1 MLNLINYLK
10 IYGFTK
16 FVLKLLRYPF
26 LKIYRYNMKKN
37 IYNSKDPK
45 IIFTNIYNYNWW
57 GSAESKSGVGS
68 TYINTSQVR
77 KKLEQ
82 IIVKYKI
89 KSIFDAPCGDL
100 NWIQHIIKK
109 KKIIYEGWDI
119 VDDLII
125 SNQNKYKNHQF
136 FQFKCKDITVD
147 KYPKADLM
155 ICRDCFIHF
164 SYKDIK
170 ETLIKFIESDIKY
183 ILLSNYENL
192 NNFENKDIMT
202 GEARIFDLFKFPFSF
217 KKIIWITE
225 MMILL
230 QMFRKNFY
238 Y

>member
-1 MLNLINYLK
+1 M
-10 IYGFTK
+10 
-16 FVLKLLRYPF
+16 
-26 LKIYRYNMKKN
+26 
-37 IYNSKDPK
+37 
-45 IIFTNIYNYNWW
+45 
-57 GSAESKSGVGS
+57 
-68 TYINTSQVR
+68 
-77 KKLEQ
+77 
-82 IIVKYKI
+82 
-89 KSIFDAPCGDL
+89 
-100 NWIQHIIKK
+100 
-109 KKIIYEGWDI
+109 
-119 VDDLII
+119 DDLII

-217 KKIIWITE
+217 KKDYLDYGDDDFTADVQKKF
-225 MMILL
+225 LL
-230 QMFRKNFY
+230 LSKDQVIKNLKNFSHLNY
-238 Y
+238 GQIVF